1 MSETWITGIHPVESA
16 LSHDPARIRSVVIE
30 QGARNRRLKAIE
42 EQARKVGVVVRHVT
56 REALERVADGSRH
69 QGIAASFDA
78 PAAGSE
84 DDLQDLIDKAGRH
97 ALFLVLDGV
106 TDPHNLGACLRSA
119 AAAGATA
126 VIVPKD
132 RAVAMTP
139 VVRKAAAGGAERVP
153 LLVVT
158 NLART
163 LRDLK
168 DAGVWLTGLA
178 GEGDASV
185 FDQDLRGPAAL
196 VLGSE
201 GEGLRRLTRDTCDFL
216 ARIPMPGGMESLN
229 VSVAAGIVLF
239 EAVRQRSDA

>member
-1 MSETWITGIHPVESA
+1 MSESWITGINPVESA
-16 LSHDPARIRSVVIE
+16 LRNDPERIRSVMLE
-30 QGARNRRLKAIE
+30 QGGRNRRLKAIE
-42 EQARKVGVVVRHVT
+42 EQARGVGVDVRHVP
-56 REALERVADGSRH
+56 RDVLERVAAGSRH
-69 QGIAASFDA
+69 QGVAASFDA
-78 PAAGSE
+78 PQAGNE
-84 DDLQDLIDKAGRH
+84 DDLPDLVDKAGQR

-119 AAAGATA
+119 AAAGAHA

-153 LLVVT
+153 LIVVT
-158 NLART
+158 NLARS

-178 GEGDASV
+178 GEGEASL

-229 VSVAAGIVLF
+229 VSVAAGVALF
-239 EAVRQRSDA
+239 ETVRQRTQT

>member
-1 MSETWITGIHPVESA
+1 MSESWITGINPVESA
-16 LSHDPARIRSVVIE
+16 LRNDPERIRSVMLE
-30 QGARNRRLKAIE
+30 QGGRNRRLKAIE
-42 EQARKVGVVVRHVT
+42 EQARGVGVDVRHVP
-56 REALERVADGSRH
+56 RDVLERVAAGSHH
-69 QGIAASFDA
+69 QGVAASFDA
-78 PAAGSE
+78 PQAGNE
-84 DDLQDLIDKAGRH
+84 DDLPDLVNKAGQR

-119 AAAGATA
+119 AAAGAHA

-153 LLVVT
+153 LIVVT
-158 NLART
+158 NLARS

-178 GEGDASV
+178 GESEASL

-229 VSVAAGIVLF
+229 VSVAAGVALF
-239 EAVRQRSDA
+239 ETVRQRAQT